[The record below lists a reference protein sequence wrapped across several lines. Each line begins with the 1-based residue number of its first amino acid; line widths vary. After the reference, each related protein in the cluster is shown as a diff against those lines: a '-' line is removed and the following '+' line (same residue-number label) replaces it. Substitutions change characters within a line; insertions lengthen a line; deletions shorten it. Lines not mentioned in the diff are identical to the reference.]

1 MPPQKANL
9 KARLGVG
16 TGAKA
21 PMLWI
26 ERNTD
31 MNSLAQLATDP
42 ETLLFGYGET
52 DLGQIVVAE
61 TGRGV
66 AALFLGEDRA
76 KLLRDLEQAFPRAR
90 LVLDQAALE
99 TTICRACAMI
109 NTPRAAVEL
118 PLDLRGSPV
127 EMAVWRALMSIPIGE
142 TRTYGEIARNLPI
155 AATAQEVGAAC
166 AANRIAVAV
175 PCHRVVKADGSV
187 AGYRWGVKRK
197 LHLINREGID
207 L

>member
-1 MPPQKANL
+1 MNTP
-9 KARLGVG
+9 
-16 TGAKA
+16 A
-21 PMLWI
+21 P
-26 ERNTD
+26 NT
-31 MNSLAQLATDP
+31 SEP

-52 DLGQIVVAE
+52 ELGQIVVAE

-76 KLLRDLEQAFPRAR
+76 KLFRDLEQAFPRTR

-99 TTICRACAMI
+99 TTISRAVSMI
-109 NTPRAAVEL
+109 DTPRAAVEF
-118 PLDLRGSPV
+118 PLDLRGSPI
-127 EMAVWRALMSIPIGE
+127 EMAVWKALMSIPIGE
-142 TRTYGEIARNLPI
+142 TRTYGQIAKNLPI

-197 LHLINREGID
+197 LRLINREGID

>member
-1 MPPQKANL
+1 MNTPAAN
-9 KARLGVG
+9 
-16 TGAKA
+16 TT
-21 PMLWI
+21 
-26 ERNTD
+26 E
-31 MNSLAQLATDP
+31 P

-52 DLGQIVVAE
+52 ELGKIVVAE

-76 KLLRDLEQAFPRAR
+76 KLFRDLELAFPHTR
-90 LVLDQAALE
+90 LVLNQAALE
-99 TTICRACAMI
+99 STISRAVSMI
-109 NTPRAAVEL
+109 DSPRTAVAL
-118 PLDLRGSPV
+118 PLDLRGTPI
-127 EMAVWRALMSIPIGE
+127 EMAVWQALMSIRIGE
-142 TRTYGEIARNLPI
+142 TRTYGQIAGNLPI

-197 LHLINREGID
+197 LRLINREGID

>member
-1 MPPQKANL
+1 MNTP
-9 KARLGVG
+9 
-16 TGAKA
+16 A
-21 PMLWI
+21 P
-26 ERNTD
+26 
-31 MNSLAQLATDP
+31 LAIAP

-52 DLGQIVVAE
+52 ELGQIVVAK

-99 TTICRACAMI
+99 TTICRAVAMI
-109 NTPRAAVEL
+109 DTPRAAVEL
-118 PLDLRGSPV
+118 PLDLRGSPI

-142 TRTYGEIARNLPI
+142 TRTYGEIAKNLPI

-166 AANRIAVAV
+166 AANRVAFAV

-187 AGYRWGVKRK
+187 AGYRWGVKGK
-197 LHLINREGID
+197 LRLINREGID

>member
-1 MPPQKANL
+1 MNTP
-9 KARLGVG
+9 
-16 TGAKA
+16 A
-21 PMLWI
+21 P
-26 ERNTD
+26 NT
-31 MNSLAQLATDP
+31 TEP
-42 ETLLFGYGET
+42 EILLFGYGET
-52 DLGQIVVAE
+52 ELGKIVVAE

-76 KLLRDLEQAFPRAR
+76 KLFRDLEQAFPRTR

-99 TTICRACAMI
+99 TTISRAVSMI
-109 NTPRAAVEL
+109 DTPRTAVEL
-118 PLDLRGSPV
+118 PLDLRGSPI
-127 EMAVWRALMSIPIGE
+127 EMAVWKALMSIPIGE
-142 TRTYGEIARNLPI
+142 TRTYGQIAKNLPI

-197 LHLINREGID
+197 LRLINREGID

>member
-1 MPPQKANL
+1 MNTP
-9 KARLGVG
+9 
-16 TGAKA
+16 A
-21 PMLWI
+21 P
-26 ERNTD
+26 NT
-31 MNSLAQLATDP
+31 TEP
-42 ETLLFGYGET
+42 EILLFGYGET
-52 DLGQIVVAE
+52 ELGQIVVAE
-61 TGRGV
+61 TRRGV

-76 KLLRDLEQAFPRAR
+76 KLFRDLEQAFPCTR

-99 TTICRACAMI
+99 TTISRAISMI
-109 NTPRAAVEL
+109 DTPRAAVEL
-118 PLDLRGSPV
+118 PLDLRGSPI
-127 EMAVWRALMSIPIGE
+127 EMAVWKALMSIPIGE
-142 TRTYGEIARNLPI
+142 TRTYGQIAKNLPI

-197 LHLINREGID
+197 LRLINREGID

>member
-1 MPPQKANL
+1 MNTP
-9 KARLGVG
+9 
-16 TGAKA
+16 A
-21 PMLWI
+21 P
-26 ERNTD
+26 NTTE
-31 MNSLAQLATDP
+31 L

-52 DLGQIVVAE
+52 ELGRIVVAE
-61 TGRGV
+61 TGRGI

-76 KLLRDLEQAFPRAR
+76 KLFRDLEQAFPRTR

-99 TTICRACAMI
+99 TTISRAVSMI
-109 NTPRAAVEL
+109 DTPRAAVEL
-118 PLDLRGSPV
+118 PLDLRGSSV
-127 EMAVWRALMSIPIGE
+127 EMAVWKTLMSIPVGE
-142 TRTYGEIARNLPI
+142 TRTYGQIARNLPI

-197 LHLINREGID
+197 LRLINREGVD

>member
-1 MPPQKANL
+1 MNTPAAN
-9 KARLGVG
+9 
-16 TGAKA
+16 TT
-21 PMLWI
+21 
-26 ERNTD
+26 E
-31 MNSLAQLATDP
+31 P

-52 DLGQIVVAE
+52 ELGKIVVAE

-76 KLLRDLEQAFPRAR
+76 KLFRDLELAFPRTR
-90 LVLDQAALE
+90 LVLNQAALE
-99 TTICRACAMI
+99 STISRAVSMI
-109 NTPRAAVEL
+109 DSPRTAVAL
-118 PLDLRGSPV
+118 PLDLRGTPI
-127 EMAVWRALMSIPIGE
+127 EMAVWQALMSIPIGE
-142 TRTYGEIARNLPI
+142 TRTYGQIAGNLTI

-197 LHLINREGID
+197 LRLINREGID

>member
-1 MPPQKANL
+1 MNTP
-9 KARLGVG
+9 
-16 TGAKA
+16 A
-21 PMLWI
+21 P
-26 ERNTD
+26 N
-31 MNSLAQLATDP
+31 ATEP

-52 DLGQIVVAE
+52 ELGKIVVAE

-76 KLLRDLEQAFPRAR
+76 KLFRDLELAFPRTR
-90 LVLDQAALE
+90 LVLDQAALDA
-99 TTICRACAMI
+99 TINRAVSMI
-109 NTPRAAVEL
+109 DKPRTAVAL
-118 PLDLRGSPV
+118 PLDLRGTPI
-127 EMAVWRALMSIPIGE
+127 EMAVWQALMSIPIGE
-142 TRTYGEIARNLPI
+142 TRTYGQIAGNLPI

-197 LHLINREGID
+197 LRLINREGID

>member
-1 MPPQKANL
+1 MVMNTQ
-9 KARLGVG
+9 
-16 TGAKA
+16 A
-21 PMLWI
+21 P
-26 ERNTD
+26 N
-31 MNSLAQLATDP
+31 ATQP
-42 ETLLFGYGET
+42 KTLLFCYGET
-52 DLGQIVVAE
+52 ELGTIVVAE
-61 TGRGV
+61 TGHGV

-76 KLLRDLEQAFPRAR
+76 KLFRDLELAFPRTR

-99 TTICRACAMI
+99 TTISRAVSMI
-109 NTPRAAVEL
+109 DTPRAAIAL

-127 EMAVWRALMSIPIGE
+127 EMAVWQALMSIPIGE
-142 TRTYGEIARNLPI
+142 TRTYGQIARNLPI

-166 AANRIAVAV
+166 AANRVAVAV

-197 LHLINREGID
+197 LRLINREGID